1 MNLKIVA
8 TSDLHGFLPEII
20 EEADIMIIAGDIV
33 PLDIQFNLTESET
46 WLEGIFAQW
55 IKALPVKKVYMIAG
69 NHDAYFEDT
78 YLFSS
83 GCFEEACEDKL
94 VYLENE
100 YAIYNHEGQAVKIF
114 GTPYC
119 HIFGNWPFMI
129 SNECLEEKFKQIPDQ
144 VDIIISH
151 DPPFAYGDADIIL
164 EPCFYGDSRH
174 KGNHP
179 LAKKLFEVDYK
190 LLFCGHIHSGDH
202 TFNEKYKIANVSY
215 VNEQYKPYYP
225 PFYTYLEY

>member
-33 PLDIQFNLTESET
+33 PLDIQFNLTESEI

-69 NHDAYFEDT
+69 NHDACFEDT
-78 YLFSS
+78 DSFSLD
-83 GCFEEACEDKL
+83 CFEEACEGKL
-94 VYLENE
+94 VYLQNE
-100 YAIYNHEGQAVKIF
+100 CTTYDYEGQEIKIF

-129 SNECLEEKFKQIPDQ
+129 SNEGLEEEFKKIPDQ

-151 DPPFAYGDADIIL
+151 DPPFAYGDADMIL
-164 EPCFYGDSRH
+164 EPSFLVMQDIMEII
-174 KGNHP
+174 
-179 LAKKLFEVDYK
+179 L
-190 LLFCGHIHSGDH
+190 
-202 TFNEKYKIANVSY
+202 
-215 VNEQYKPYYP
+215 
-225 PFYTYLEY
+225 